1 MSKYNFLFSILK
13 GAGLMK
19 GAASRQDIP
28 ELTNFLKNNQAF
40 KDACW
45 KVYDIKKT
53 LIRKLDE
60 EVGHV
65 EPGNQNNKKIH
76 GKKK

>member
-1 MSKYNFLFSILK
+1 MR
-13 GAGLMK
+13 

-28 ELTNFLKNNQAF
+28 ELTNFLKSNQTF

-45 KVYDIKKT
+45 KVHEMKNT

-65 EPGNQNNKKIH
+65 EPGNKKNQRLN